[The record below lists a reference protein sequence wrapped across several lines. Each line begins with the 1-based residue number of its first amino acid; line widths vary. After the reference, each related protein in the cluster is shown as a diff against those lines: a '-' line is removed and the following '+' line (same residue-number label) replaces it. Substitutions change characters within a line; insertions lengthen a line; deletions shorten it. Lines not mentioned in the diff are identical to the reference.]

1 MQDLVTADAMAGSER
16 TDRTRYLAAK
26 SQLEL
31 AAPTRDA
38 FLGTRLVIPL
48 DQSLATKQVRMEEA
62 LAAYGKAA
70 DYGVAEVTTA
80 ANYEIAELYHALG
93 KDLYASERPAELTPD
108 ELEQYDILLEE
119 QAFPFE
125 EEAIELH
132 ETNAARTVD
141 GVYDEWVK
149 KSLTALVEL
158 LPGRYAKTEIGEAF
172 VEVMIPQ
179 VEPVP
184 AVALDDEG
192 GRRDRRRDRRAAED
206 AAVSAAAAVQAA
218 LVVPEAAA
226 AHARALVAMRAEN
239 WLEAE
244 LELESLTLEYPQYPG
259 PHVNLAIVYGKD
271 GRSDDARG
279 ALEGALGVEPGHAA
293 ANTQLGILLR
303 EQGKFAE
310 AEAAYRRALGVEP
323 DHALAHYN
331 LGVLLDVYLRR
342 TAEALEHYEL
352 YQGSLAEPN
361 EMVGRW
367 IIDLRRRAGNAGA
380 ARVARETAP

>member
-1 MQDLVTADAMAGSER
+1 VPLDRSLEAKQARMQD
-16 TDRTRYLAAK
+16 
-26 SQLEL
+26 
-31 AAPTRDA
+31 
-38 FLGTRLVIPL
+38 
-48 DQSLATKQVRMEEA
+48 A

-80 ANYEIAELYHALG
+80 ANYEIAELYHALS
-93 KDLYASERPAELTPD
+93 KDLYASERPPELTAE

-132 ETNAARTVD
+132 ETNAARTAE

-149 KSLTALVEL
+149 KSLTALAKL
-158 LPGRYAKTEIGEAF
+158 SPGRYAKAEIGETF
-172 VEVMIPQ
+172 VEALTPHTA
-179 VEPVP
+179 P
-184 AVALDDEG
+184 AVAVDDERG
-192 GRRDRRRDRRAAED
+192 GRDRRRDRRAAED
-206 AAVSAAAAVQAA
+206 AAVSAAVAIEAA
-218 LVVPEAAA
+218 LVVPAAAAA
-226 AHARALVAMRAEN
+226 AHARALAALRAEN

-244 LELESLTLEYPQYPG
+244 LELEPLTLEYPQYPG
-259 PHVNLAIVYGKD
+259 PHVNLATVYRKD
-271 GRSDDARG
+271 GRSDEARG
-279 ALEGALGVEPGHAA
+279 ALERALGAEPGHAA

-303 EQGKFAE
+303 EQGQFAE
-310 AEAAYRRALGVEP
+310 AEAAYRRALSSDP

-352 YQGSLAEPN
+352 YQSSLAEPN
-361 EMVGRW
+361 ETVGRW

-380 ARVARETAP
+380 ARVTQENAP